1 MQKVLKDVPIEERV
15 VPEGL
20 VQAGSDYYYAENPP
34 GAGVRNLGLGDRAP
48 TEEEKAKDEVK
59 NELF

>member
-1 MQKVLKDVPIEERV
+1 LKDTPIEERP

-20 VQAGSDYYYAENPP
+20 IQVNNDYYYVENPP
-34 GAGVRNLGLGDRAP
+34 GAGVRNLGLEGQDQQRP
-48 TEEEKAKDEVK
+48 QTQQETTKDEVK